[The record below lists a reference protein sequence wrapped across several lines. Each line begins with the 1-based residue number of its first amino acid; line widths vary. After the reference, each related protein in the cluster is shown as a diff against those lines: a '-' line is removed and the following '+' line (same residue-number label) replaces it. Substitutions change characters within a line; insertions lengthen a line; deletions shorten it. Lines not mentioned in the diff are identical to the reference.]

1 MLEGKTEEAAIH
13 LRSLRSSPHQE
24 TVLRLSLLCDEPNST
39 AEKATR
45 TWLLSCLNDCS
56 EETRMAFGIIHQ
68 NADPDLEMRRANS
81 AAQTCVVAGF
91 AGYRHLRNNQPEE
104 AAKWFK
110 TASEQGLPDR
120 VETRFALIKL
130 DRG

>member
-1 MLEGKTEEAAIH
+1 MKEHIITPLVKLINPPGDAI
-13 LRSLRSSPHQE
+13 SPSI
-24 TVLRLSLLCDEPNST
+24 V
-39 AEKATR
+39 
-45 TWLLSCLNDCS
+45 NDCS

-81 AAQTCVVAGF
+81 AAQKCVVACF